1 MPVPAPLAATGEV
14 LVDPFART
22 LNVRPAEMSGY
33 AAVLWRQ
40 AHRERQRHPPA
51 NFSLGRE
58 SEVAEGET
66 QHSGA
71 TTIAAATTEVAAAS
85 RGPAAELATAP
96 PPGSSNRLSAS
107 VIADTRAPIATH
119 IPVRSVLYPV
129 ARNG

>member
-1 MPVPAPLAATGEV
+1 
-14 LVDPFART
+14 
-22 LNVRPAEMSGY
+22 MSGY

-58 SEVAEGET
+58 SKVAEGSR

-85 RGPAAELATAP
+85 WGPAAELATGPTA
-96 PPGSSNRLSAS
+96 RLFEPALSIS
-107 VIADTRAPIATH
+107 DRGHVGTTSRTH
-119 IPVRSVLYPV
+119 IPVRSV
-129 ARNG
+129 